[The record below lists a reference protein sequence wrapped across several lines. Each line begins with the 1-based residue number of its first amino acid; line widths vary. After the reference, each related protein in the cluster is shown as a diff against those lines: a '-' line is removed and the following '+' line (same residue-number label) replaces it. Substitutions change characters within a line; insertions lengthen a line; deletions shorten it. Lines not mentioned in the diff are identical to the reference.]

1 MKPPTSGFH
10 YRELHFELKYVW
22 ISVRNSDSNLV
33 EGAFNMFRQFYESD
47 SGVLVRDLEPF

>member
-1 MKPPTSGFH
+1 MKPPISGFH

-33 EGAFNMFRQFYESD
+33 EGAFNMLRQFYESD
-47 SGVLVRDLEPF
+47 SGVFVRDLEPF